1 MTPVLFGSIAVTGLT
16 VAFLHAALP
25 THWLPFVLAGRAQ
38 GWSRAKTLF
47 VTLLAGLGHVLFTI
61 VLGALITGLGLAI
74 DARYETLLPWIASGL
89 LITLGLYYLLRGDVH
104 GHRHFGDA
112 QHQSGQEACAPP
124 RGRGDA
130 AIIGSLMLVLT
141 FSPCEAF
148 LPVFAAGVPFGWM
161 GFVWLSA
168 VLLGATLSGMLLF
181 TWFTLMGLARFRLEA
196 LEHYEGR
203 IVGSILILLAVLL
216 LVLELS

>member
-1 MTPVLFGSIAVTGLT
+1 MTPALFGPIALTGLT

-47 VTLLAGLGHVLFTI
+47 VTLCAGLGHVLFTI
-61 VLGALITGLGLAI
+61 VLGGIIAGLGMAI
-74 DARYETLLPWIASGL
+74 DERYETLLPWLASGL
-89 LITLGLYYLLRGDVH
+89 LLALGLYYLLRGDVH
-104 GHRHFGDA
+104 GHRHYGDV

-124 RGRGDA
+124 RGRSDG
-130 AIIGSLMLVLT
+130 AIIGSLILLLT

-148 LPVFAAGVPFGWM
+148 LPVFAAGAQFGWT
-161 GFVWLSA
+161 GFLWLSM
-168 VLLGATLSGMLLF
+168 VLLLATISGMMLF
-181 TWFTLMGLARFRLEA
+181 TWFTLMGLAHFRLEA

-203 IVGSILILLAVLL
+203 IVGSLLIVLAIFVLIL
-216 LVLELS
+216 ELT